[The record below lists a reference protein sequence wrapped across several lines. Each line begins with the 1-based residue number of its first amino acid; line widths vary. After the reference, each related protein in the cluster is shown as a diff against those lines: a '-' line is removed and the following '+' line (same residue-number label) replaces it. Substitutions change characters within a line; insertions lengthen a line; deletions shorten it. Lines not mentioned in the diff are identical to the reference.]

1 MNQRTKFLKFQ
12 LERWIQR
19 GIFHQLMF
27 AAALILAISLIGG
40 LLAWAVTDQFDD
52 PLEAIWWSFL
62 RLSDPGYLGD
72 DEGVSLRIIS
82 TIVTVLGYVL
92 FLGSLVAI
100 MTQWLNQTLRRYES
114 GLTPI
119 SMSGHIVIIGRTNRT
134 PELAKQLLSSGGGM
148 QRFLEEHDTR
158 RLRIVIVSDEVD
170 AEKRSRLRSLI
181 GKPWRNGQVFLR
193 AGSALK
199 LTDLARFELPRASS
213 IIIPGDEF
221 TFGNS
226 ETSDT
231 RAVKT
236 LLNLRQ
242 ILEPL
247 PMAAWPTI
255 VVEVLDPRHA
265 RAAQGVLQERS
276 EIVMGNAVIARLVAQ
291 SIRDHRLAIVFLELL
306 AQHQGC
312 APYVRQFP
320 ELEGHHPVAANSRF
334 DRAIVIGAVRIENG
348 RPVTYLNPPREFRLE
363 RDDLLVLISRAF
375 EDCVISGNAEVP
387 VPSAYSSRTDAPTRS
402 VRRVLVLGWSYKIGI
417 ILQELSSSKLA
428 NIEVTI
434 ASRTTQADRERF
446 LGQFET
452 DPDRVRVK
460 HIETD
465 YTVSA
470 LRADTDADMDLESFD
485 TIVLLASTWLGSAE
499 AADARVIMG
508 YEFVK
513 SMLAQQIR
521 TGEKQPKI
529 VLEFAN
535 ATSSH
540 HYADS
545 SDVKLVSPE
554 ILGYLQA
561 HVAIRPVLNSVF
573 GELFAPGGAEVAMR
587 LPEEYGLTDDT
598 LSFRVIEAQARNC
611 GEIALGLLTAAGTDD
626 EKLELCPN
634 RDSEVSITGADVIVV
649 LAAAHADD

>member
-1 MNQRTKFLKFQ
+1 
-12 LERWIQR
+12 
-19 GIFHQLMF
+19 
-27 AAALILAISLIGG
+27 
-40 LLAWAVTDQFDD
+40 
-52 PLEAIWWSFL
+52 
-62 RLSDPGYLGD
+62 
-72 DEGVSLRIIS
+72 
-82 TIVTVLGYVL
+82 VTVLGYVL

-100 MTQWLNQTLRRYES
+100 MTQWLNQT
-114 GLTPI
+114 
-119 SMSGHIVIIGRTNRT
+119 
-134 PELAKQLLSSGGGM
+134 LLSSGGGM

-363 RDDLLVLISRAF
+363 RDDLLVLISRTF
-375 EDCVISGNAEVP
+375 EDCVISGDAEVP

-452 DPDRVRVK
+452 DPERVHVK

-521 TGEKQPKI
+521 TGEKQPQI

-598 LSFRVIEAQARNC
+598 LSFRVIEAQARSC

>member
-1 MNQRTKFLKFQ
+1 
-12 LERWIQR
+12 
-19 GIFHQLMF
+19 
-27 AAALILAISLIGG
+27 
-40 LLAWAVTDQFDD
+40 
-52 PLEAIWWSFL
+52 
-62 RLSDPGYLGD
+62 
-72 DEGVSLRIIS
+72 
-82 TIVTVLGYVL
+82 
-92 FLGSLVAI
+92 
-100 MTQWLNQTLRRYES
+100 
-114 GLTPI
+114 
-119 SMSGHIVIIGRTNRT
+119 
-134 PELAKQLLSSGGGM
+134 
-148 QRFLEEHDTR
+148 
-158 RLRIVIVSDEVD
+158 
-170 AEKRSRLRSLI
+170 
-181 GKPWRNGQVFLR
+181 
-193 AGSALK
+193 
-199 LTDLARFELPRASS
+199 
-213 IIIPGDEF
+213 
-221 TFGNS
+221 
-226 ETSDT
+226 
-231 RAVKT
+231 
-236 LLNLRQ
+236 
-242 ILEPL
+242 
-247 PMAAWPTI
+247 
-255 VVEVLDPRHA
+255 
-265 RAAQGVLQERS
+265 
-276 EIVMGNAVIARLVAQ
+276 
-291 SIRDHRLAIVFLELL
+291 
-306 AQHQGC
+306 
-312 APYVRQFP
+312 
-320 ELEGHHPVAANSRF
+320 
-334 DRAIVIGAVRIENG
+334 VIGAVRIENG

-363 RDDLLVLISRAF
+363 RDDLLVLISRTF
-375 EDCVISGNAEVP
+375 EDCVISGDAEVP

-452 DPDRVRVK
+452 DPERVHVK

-521 TGEKQPKI
+521 TGEKQPQI

-554 ILGYLQA
+554 IL
-561 HVAIRPVLNSVF
+561 F

-626 EKLELCPN
+626 EKLALCPS

-649 LAAAHADD
+649 LAAAHAED

>member
-119 SMSGHIVIIGRTNRT
+119 SMSGHVVIIGRTNRT

-265 RAAQGVLQERS
+265 RA
-276 EIVMGNAVIARLVAQ
+276 
-291 SIRDHRLAIVFLELL
+291 
-306 AQHQGC
+306 
-312 APYVRQFP
+312 
-320 ELEGHHPVAANSRF
+320 
-334 DRAIVIGAVRIENG
+334 
-348 RPVTYLNPPREFRLE
+348 
-363 RDDLLVLISRAF
+363 
-375 EDCVISGNAEVP
+375 
-387 VPSAYSSRTDAPTRS
+387 
-402 VRRVLVLGWSYKIGI
+402 
-417 ILQELSSSKLA
+417 
-428 NIEVTI
+428 
-434 ASRTTQADRERF
+434 
-446 LGQFET
+446 
-452 DPDRVRVK
+452 
-460 HIETD
+460 
-465 YTVSA
+465 
-470 LRADTDADMDLESFD
+470 
-485 TIVLLASTWLGSAE
+485 
-499 AADARVIMG
+499 
-508 YEFVK
+508 
-513 SMLAQQIR
+513 
-521 TGEKQPKI
+521 
-529 VLEFAN
+529 
-535 ATSSH
+535 
-540 HYADS
+540 
-545 SDVKLVSPE
+545 
-554 ILGYLQA
+554 
-561 HVAIRPVLNSVF
+561 
-573 GELFAPGGAEVAMR
+573 
-587 LPEEYGLTDDT
+587 
-598 LSFRVIEAQARNC
+598 
-611 GEIALGLLTAAGTDD
+611 
-626 EKLELCPN
+626 
-634 RDSEVSITGADVIVV
+634 
-649 LAAAHADD
+649 